1 MRPRAHPNTLVFS
14 AVMTPAR
21 SSALS
26 PRALAPAGRDRP
38 LDALPVSRHPSTG
51 AAVRC
56 FELRAELWRALL
68 GQPAALASIVELAHR
83 ALHPELRPEGPLR
96 RLEAAAQVLGCGDD
110 LGARLAYDAARR
122 AASDALGPANPDR
135 CLVRRL
141 VGDILARRS
150 VPLAEPALGRWCDIL
165 ERRQAALDAALN
177 LLRARDEQ
185 IGRIVRALRPPGGGC
200 AELVVVASQGL
211 QWAVGRYD
219 PRRGVRFDRFA
230 EWWIRRMLRRHLAP
244 PPAPGPRPRAELR
257 STCAQF
263 TTLHGRA
270 PTEEELMALT
280 GEPLEQVRLARSL
293 DSHHRYARERD
304 IDPAPP

>member
-1 MRPRAHPNTLVFS
+1 
-14 AVMTPAR
+14 MTPAR
-21 SSALS
+21 SPAPS
-26 PRALAPAGRDRP
+26 PRPLAPAGRDRP
-38 LDALPVSRHPSTG
+38 LDALPVSRHPSTD

-68 GQPAALASIVELAHR
+68 GQPAALASITELAHR
-83 ALHPELRPEGPLR
+83 ALHPELRPNGPLR
-96 RLEAAAQVLGCGDD
+96 RFEAAAQVLGCGDD
-110 LGARLAYDAARR
+110 LGARLAYEAARR
-122 AASDALGPANPDR
+122 AASDALGPADPDR
-135 CLVRRL
+135 CLLRRL

-150 VPLAEPALGRWCDIL
+150 VPLAEPTLGRWCAIL
-165 ERRQAALDAALN
+165 ERRQAALDAALT

-185 IGRIVRALRPPGGGC
+185 IGRLVRALRPPERGC

-244 PPAPGPRPRAELR
+244 PQAPRPRARAELR
-257 STCAQF
+257 TTCAQF

-270 PTEEELMALT
+270 PTEEELLALT
-280 GEPLEQVRLARSL
+280 GEPLEQVRLARAL
-293 DSHHRYARERD
+293 DSHHRYPRE